1 MLFSLNHTLYKTKML
16 FPIRCLTCN
25 KVIGHMHRI
34 YESMKE
40 NHTNDEIFNKLKVIR
55 YCCKRMFLSHIN
67 YFDMYNQYDKASF
80 PFIKSTYS
88 RRVRDGGEPE
98 TETETES
105 DPIPQ
110 SVLHDGNGEEQDDD
124 DDLLLLDRNDEDDD
138 EEEEDEDENDI
149 YEEVEEIEDDEP
161 DVDKD
166 MMDDDDDEI
175 Y

>member
-1 MLFSLNHTLYKTKML
+1 ML

-67 YFDMYNQYDKASF
+67 YFDMYSQYDKASF

-105 DPIPQ
+105 DPLPQ
-110 SVLHDGNGEEQDDD
+110 SVLHDGDGNGEEQDDD
-124 DDLLLLDRNDEDDD
+124 DDLLLLDRNDEDD
-138 EEEEDEDENDI
+138 EEDEDENENDI
-149 YEEVEEIEDDEP
+149 YEEVEEVEEIEDDEP

-175 Y
+175 YEP